1 MKYAASARRERGG
14 RRRRFSCWAKRR
26 KRRRPSISCRHRLST
41 GSALRS
47 NGNGC
52 TAPGSLRPTAACR
65 SFRFMKSSRRDFRW
79 AWPMCRNCR
88 RSCPARSKQWAQLR
102 ERGESAM
109 EFCKKL
115 ISSCWIGRGR
125 SAIAVV
131 LVMLIALGL
140 IAPPPA
146 KAQLGALTVTIAAAA
161 VVSLITNTIGSLL
174 GTSNGLLGSINDF
187 MQALVS
193 LWEDVVYPIN
203 LINQA
208 RAMVNQLVAQFR
220 GLVAAIDNVNVHSAT
235 LPNPTALEAIMRN
248 GSVADFAQFDQAF
261 RTTDQPLPPVTD
273 IDPGDRQ
280 RVDMSDALAMDTLK
294 ALKASDQVVGQTL
307 QASQIIEDEAA
318 QAAPGSAAFLTG
330 AGLIAAVENQA
341 MMQRMLAAELREEAA
356 ILAHTNAIRKRQ
368 ADMANQFR
376 QDTTTLFK

>member
-1 MKYAASARRERGG
+1 
-14 RRRRFSCWAKRR
+14 
-26 KRRRPSISCRHRLST
+26 
-41 GSALRS
+41 
-47 NGNGC
+47 
-52 TAPGSLRPTAACR
+52 
-65 SFRFMKSSRRDFRW
+65 
-79 AWPMCRNCR
+79 
-88 RSCPARSKQWAQLR
+88 
-102 ERGESAM
+102 M
-109 EFCKKL
+109 EFRKKL
-115 ISSCWIGRGR
+115 ISSCLIGRGR
-125 SAIAVV
+125 STIAVV

-140 IAPPPA
+140 VAPPPA
-146 KAQLGALTVTIAAAA
+146 KAQLGAIAVIIAAAA

-235 LPNPTALEAIMRN
+235 LPNPTVLETIMRN

-261 RTTDQPLPPVTD
+261 RTTYQPLPPVTD

-330 AGLIAAVENQA
+330 TGLIAAVENQA